1 MATNDKVA
9 DGAGDDGGD
18 SAASVKGLSYSDAGK
33 ELDAIIGEFERGG
46 VDVDRLVE
54 RLERATS
61 IVDELDRRLRRT
73 RMQVEELVPRLE
85 AIGRTDTTPT
95 SRDDDQPEGDGDY
108 DEDELI
114 AELAG
119 DDTSGVESPPGL
131 F

>member
-1 MATNDKVA
+1 MATNEKVA
-9 DGAGDDGGD
+9 DDDGPQPN
-18 SAASVKGLSYSDAGK
+18 STVSGLSYADAGK
-33 ELDAIIGEFERGG
+33 ELDAIIGEFEAG
-46 VDVDRLVE
+46 VIDVDRLVE

-85 AIGRTDTTPT
+85 AIGRGEPAAGPGTADA
-95 SRDDDQPEGDGDY
+95 GDGDGY

-114 AELAG
+114 AEMTM
-119 DDTSGVESPPGL
+119 DDRSEPEEPDGAPGL